1 MFSLSMIF
9 RQAAVDP
16 NDARA
21 LLELGRQCVAG
32 GAYAAAIPFYSR
44 YLYIAPEDGA
54 VHKEY
59 ARMLSW
65 SEPLAR
71 SITEYHRLLES
82 NPEDDAAR
90 MEMARLMNRAGWH
103 HAAIQELQ
111 GLRKRLPD
119 DPGVRVELVRALAW
133 DGDHEGCTALLIA
146 LARKPTVLEP
156 QSLQFLADAAA
167 RQALPLEERV
177 FLLAAE
183 RVGVA
188 TPAMQARLESLAAR
202 GAEKPGAAKD
212 GVTPDADFGDF
223 WQLVM
228 SHRRSQY
235 RARIGIGDAWMEQ
248 NPDDLASVWETGNM
262 HELLEQNDLAL
273 ACFKQVAAVS
283 TTPLVWARVRH
294 LQSLIAVDTSTSAPE
309 KSGSKQ

>member
-1 MFSLSMIF
+1 MIF

-202 GAEKPGAAKD
+202 GAEKPGTVAGAMP
-212 GVTPDADFGDF
+212 PDADFSDF

-228 SHRRSQY
+228 NHRRSQY
-235 RARIGIGDAWMEQ
+235 SARIRIGDAWMER
-248 NPDDLASVWETGNM
+248 NPADLTSTWETGEI
-262 HELLEQNDLAL
+262 HESLEQNNRAL
-273 ACFKQVAAVS
+273 ACYSKVATVNDP
-283 TTPLVWARVRH
+283 PLVWARVRR
-294 LQSLIAVDTSTSAPE
+294 LQALMAADSGAPTPE
-309 KSGSKQ
+309 MPEPIP